1 MKRCQTIYV
10 ESICCVL
17 SAASA
22 CKQKVNNR
30 VVAAGS
36 SSGVQRRPD
45 NSASQKQTLE
55 TAEPRL
61 LKLLELLTSTHR
73 FSPSH
78 FRDYLLLPSERE
90 LSDAVHGRAVTAH
103 LLHKQREAACIRDNI
118 TSGSSDE
125 LRLERSFCNKT
136 KKEITTKKAPSSA
149 RARSS
154 YNFTAVSHVQSASS
168 AGLTFWGAAFSCSAR
183 HFDGFL

>member
-22 CKQKVNNR
+22 CKQKVHDR
-30 VVAAGS
+30 VVAAGGS
-36 SSGVQRRPD
+36 SSVQRRPD

-55 TAEPRL
+55 TAAPRL

-78 FRDYLLLPSERE
+78 LRDYLLLSSERE
-90 LSDAVHGRAVTAH
+90 LSVAVRARAVTAH
-103 LLHKQREAACIRDNI
+103 LLHKQREAAFIRDNI

-125 LRLERSFCNKT
+125 LSLKRSFCNKA
-136 KKEITTKKAPSSA
+136 KKRSQQRKHRAA
-149 RARSS
+149 RAR
-154 YNFTAVSHVQSASS
+154 
-168 AGLTFWGAAFSCSAR
+168 AR
-183 HFDGFL
+183 VIISQP